1 MATYRYSKYDS
12 EPLIDSEAYSV
23 EQEGVPRNGAMA
35 SWLFRDPLRG
45 IFNIDKFPYHRD
57 DGELKLDFIFKCAIY
72 GPFFALSFLDGGFFL
87 FLFVA
92 LWGGINFLRRN
103 S

>member
-1 MATYRYSKYDS
+1 MATYRYSKYDKEPPIDVES
-12 EPLIDSEAYSV
+12 ESV
-23 EQEGVPRNGAMA
+23 NREVSGPGLS

-45 IFNIDKFPYHRD
+45 IWSIDKFPYRRD
-57 DGELKLDFIFKCAIY
+57 EGELKLDFIFKCAIY
-72 GPFFALSFLDGGFFL
+72 GPFFALSFLDGGLFL

-92 LWGGINFLRRN
+92 LWGGINFVRRN